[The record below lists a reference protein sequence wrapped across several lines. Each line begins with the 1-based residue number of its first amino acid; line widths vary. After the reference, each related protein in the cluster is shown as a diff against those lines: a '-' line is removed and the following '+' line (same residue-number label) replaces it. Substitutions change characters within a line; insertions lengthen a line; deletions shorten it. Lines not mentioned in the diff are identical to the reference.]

1 MKMNVLR
8 RIRQVILILLMVVA
22 ALLAGAYWGY
32 ELGSTEYM
40 SFHIFHSRF
49 PVMASQFAA
58 VCACSGL
65 LSIVI
70 LFEKRLFWLS
80 HGLAAALIV
89 FLSFIVIK
97 LFDQLMFSFGNDA
110 VTSVD
115 TWFLPSAYFGL
126 GTLITFV
133 ALQVAAVVLRIVK
146 RGND

>member
-8 RIRQVILILLMVVA
+8 RIRQVILILLMVVT

-32 ELGSTEYM
+32 ELGSNETRP
-40 SFHIFHSRF
+40 FQILHSRF
-49 PVMASQFAA
+49 PYMANNFFV
-58 VCACSGL
+58 VCVCSGL

-70 LFEKRLFWLS
+70 LFERRLFWLS
-80 HGLAAALIV
+80 QGAAAVLIAYSGIFV
-89 FLSFIVIK
+89 TQ
-97 LFDQLMFSFGNDA
+97 LFAQLRFSFGNDA